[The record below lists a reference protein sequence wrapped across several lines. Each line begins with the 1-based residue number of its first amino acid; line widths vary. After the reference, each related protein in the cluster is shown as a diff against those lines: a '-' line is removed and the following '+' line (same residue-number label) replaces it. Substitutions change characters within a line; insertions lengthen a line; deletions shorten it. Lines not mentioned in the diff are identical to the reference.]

1 MWSRSI
7 FAQRFTRGLHRDE
20 NNCRK
25 NDGIFKD
32 EEKKGT
38 EKQSSIFYRPIQDLF
53 HSSSH
58 PARSAD
64 SERVASPQRADDEST
79 LDEARVNNV
88 WQVFDRWLLLGE
100 TTSAVLFKVR
110 SSFVYLTHVF
120 YCSIDHRVSREIRSA
135 FAGWSMRGC
144 RKATSSRFTY
154 LKMILENY

>member
-58 PARSAD
+58 PARSSSWD
-64 SERVASPQRADDEST
+64 LWIRAGNEIST
-79 LDEARVNNV
+79 
-88 WQVFDRWLLLGE
+88 FWL
-100 TTSAVLFKVR
+100 K
-110 SSFVYLTHVF
+110 
-120 YCSIDHRVSREIRSA
+120 
-135 FAGWSMRGC
+135 
-144 RKATSSRFTY
+144 
-154 LKMILENY
+154 